1 MADSSI
7 TKKALAASLKSLMTE
22 VPFTKINIADIC
34 ERCQMNRKSFYYHFR
49 DKYELVNWIFD
60 TEFIEAVKDSRC
72 VTVESAFDVLLCYFY
87 DNRNFYR
94 KALQIDGQNSFSEH
108 FRELCQPVF
117 TAALENTYED
127 KKVTEFHVNFLADA
141 LMCAILRWLS
151 TPQCLPA
158 DEFASLL
165 KQSLRLMGTLSNE

>member
-1 MADSSI
+1 
-7 TKKALAASLKSLMTE
+7 
-22 VPFTKINIADIC
+22 
-34 ERCQMNRKSFYYHFR
+34 MNRKSFYYHFR

-94 KALQIDGQNSFSEH
+94 KALQINGQNSFSEH

-127 KKVTEFHVNFLADA
+127 KKVTKFHVNFLADA